1 MVRVVAALLL
11 WLVMAS
17 PALAHEVRPG
27 YLELVEESAGRFRV
41 TWKRPAIGETVIALR
56 PTLPASCREEQV
68 RRGEGAAAAL
78 VERWR
83 IDCGS
88 DGLAG
93 QSLAVDGL
101 ATTMMHE
108 GTYVDVLVRVSWRDG
123 STATGMLQPGTSSW
137 TVPDAGGEASGIW
150 AFFRVGID
158 HILLGA
164 DHLLFVLGLLLIVHG
179 TRPLLKTITAFT
191 LAHSIT
197 LALATLGYARAPM
210 LPLNA
215 CIALSIILL
224 GPEILRVQRG
234 ETSLTVRYPW
244 LVAFAFG
251 LFHGF
256 GFANGLQTMGLPSG
270 EVPLALLLFN
280 LGVEAGQVAFV
291 TLMLLLAASF
301 RQLEVYWPR
310 WAQALP
316 AYAIGSSGAYWLFTV
331 VARMGVAR

>member
-1 MVRVVAALLL
+1 MVRAAAALLL

-56 PTLPASCREEQV
+56 PTLPASCREEQG
-68 RRGEGAAAAL
+68 RRGDAGTAAL

-83 IDCGS
+83 IDCGG
-88 DGLAG
+88 GLAG
-93 QSLAVDGL
+93 QSLTVDGL
-101 ATTMMHE
+101 ATSVMHE

-123 STATGMLQPGTSSW
+123 SASTGMLQPGTPSW
-137 TVPDAGGEASGIW
+137 TVPRAGGEASGIW
-150 AFFRVGID
+150 AFFWVGID
-158 HILLGA
+158 HILMGA

-215 CIALSIILL
+215 CIALSIVLL
-224 GPEILRVQRG
+224 GPEVLRVQRG
-234 ETSLTVRYPW
+234 GTSLTVRYPW

-256 GFANGLQTMGLPSG
+256 GFANGLQTMGMPPG

-301 RQLEVYWPR
+301 RQLEVRWPR
-310 WAQALP
+310 WVQVLP
-316 AYAIGSSGAYWLFTV
+316 AYAIGSSGAFWLLTV
-331 VARMGVAR
+331 VARLGVAR

>member
-1 MVRVVAALLL
+1 MVRLAAVLLVL
-11 WLVMAS
+11 LSLAT
-17 PALAHEVRPG
+17 PALAHEIRPG
-27 YLELVEESAGRFRV
+27 FLELAEESAGRFLV
-41 TWKRPAIGETVIALR
+41 TWKRPALGETVISLS
-56 PTLPASCREEQV
+56 PTLPPACREEPA
-68 RRGEGAAAAL
+68 RRSQAAPTAL

-83 IDCGS
+83 IDCGR

-93 QSLAVDGL
+93 QSLTVDGL
-101 ATTMMHE
+101 ATSMMHE
-108 GTYVDVLVRVSWRDG
+108 GTYVDVLVRVSWRNG
-123 STATGMLQPGTSSW
+123 STATGMLQPGTPSW
-137 TVPDAGGEASGIW
+137 TVPGAGGDASGTW

-158 HILLGA
+158 HILLGV
-164 DHLLFVLGLLLIVHG
+164 DHLLFVFGLLLIVPG
-179 TRPLLKTITAFT
+179 TRQLLKTITAFT

-215 CIALSIILL
+215 CIALSILLL

-234 ETSLTVRYPW
+234 ESSLTVRFPW

-256 GFANGLQTMGLPSG
+256 GFANGLQTMGMPPG

-291 TLMLLLAASF
+291 ALTLLLATAF
-301 RQLEVYWPR
+301 RQLEVRWPR
-310 WAQALP
+310 WVQALP
-316 AYAIGSSGAYWLFTV
+316 AYAVGSSGAFWLLTV

>member
-1 MVRVVAALLL
+1 VTVRIAAAVLLCFAMGAP
-11 WLVMAS
+11 V
-17 PALAHEVRPG
+17 LAHELRPG
-27 YLELVEESAGRFRV
+27 YLELAEESAGRFHV
-41 TWKRPAIGETVIALR
+41 TWKRPAIGGTVIALR
-56 PTLPASCREEQV
+56 PTLPAFCREEPGGG
-68 RRGEGAAAAL
+68 GEAGRAAL

-83 IDCGS
+83 IDCGDS
-88 DGLAG
+88 LAG
-93 QSLAVDGL
+93 QSLTVDGL
-101 ATTMMHE
+101 AATMMHE
-108 GTYVDVLVRVSWRDG
+108 GSYVDVLVRVSWRDG
-123 STATGMLQPGTSSW
+123 SASTGMLQPGTPSW
-137 TVPDAGGEASGIW
+137 TVPRAGGEASGIW
-150 AFFRVGID
+150 AFFRVGVD
-158 HILLGA
+158 HILMGA

-179 TRPLLKTITAFT
+179 KRSLLKTITAFT
-191 LAHSIT
+191 VAHSIT

-215 CIALSIILL
+215 CIALSILLL

-291 TLMLLLAASF
+291 GLMLLLDASF
-301 RQLEVYWPR
+301 RQLEVRWPR
-310 WAQALP
+310 WVQRLP
-316 AYAIGSSGAYWLFTV
+316 AYAVGSSGAFWLLTV
-331 VARMGVAR
+331 VARMGVSR

>member
-1 MVRVVAALLL
+1 MRRVAVALLL
-11 WLVMAS
+11 WLAMAAS
-17 PALAHEVRPG
+17 AIAHELRPG

-41 TWKRPAIGETVIALR
+41 TWKRPALGETVIALR
-56 PTLPASCREEQV
+56 PRLPASCLEEGRQ
-68 RRGEGAAAAL
+68 GEAGMAAL

-83 IDCGS
+83 IRCGS
-88 DGLAG
+88 GLAG
-93 QSLAVDGL
+93 QSLTVDGL
-101 ATTMMHE
+101 ATAMMHE
-108 GTYVDVLVRVSWRDG
+108 GTYVDVLVRIFWLND
-123 STATGMLQPGTSSW
+123 STATGILQPGTPSW
-137 TVPDAGGEASGIW
+137 TVPDAGGEGSGIW

-164 DHLLFVLGLLLIVHG
+164 DHLLFVLGLLLIVRG
-179 TRPLLKTITAFT
+179 TRLLLKTITAFT
-191 LAHSIT
+191 LAHSLT

-215 CIALSIILL
+215 CIALSIVLL

-256 GFANGLQTMGLPSG
+256 GFANGLQTMGLPPG

-301 RQLEVYWPR
+301 RHLEVRWPWWVQR
-310 WAQALP
+310 LP
-316 AYAIGSSGAYWLFTV
+316 AYAIGSSGAYWLLTV
-331 VARMGVAR
+331 VARFGVAR

>member
-1 MVRVVAALLL
+1 MVRAAAMLLCL
-11 WLVMAS
+11 LMAS
-17 PALAHEVRPG
+17 SALAHEVRPG
-27 YLELVEESAGRFRV
+27 YLELVEESSGRFRV

-56 PTLPASCREEQV
+56 PTLPASCRGEAG
-68 RRGEGAAAAL
+68 RRGETGTAAL

-83 IDCGS
+83 IDCEG
-88 DGLAG
+88 GLAG
-93 QSLAVDGL
+93 QSLTVEGL
-101 ATTMMHE
+101 ATTVMHE
-108 GTYVDVLVRVSWRDG
+108 GSYVDVLVRVSWRDG
-123 STATGMLQPGTSSW
+123 STSTGMLQPGTPSW
-137 TVPDAGGEASGIW
+137 TVPRTGGESSGIW

-158 HILLGA
+158 HILMGA

-215 CIALSIILL
+215 CIALSILLL
-224 GPEILRVQRG
+224 GPEILRVRRG
-234 ETSLTVRYPW
+234 ESSLTVRYPW

-256 GFANGLQTMGLPSG
+256 GFANGLQTMGLPPG

-291 TLMLLLAASF
+291 ALMLLLAASF
-301 RQLEVYWPR
+301 RQLEVRWPG
-310 WAQALP
+310 WVQMLP
-316 AYAIGSSGAYWLFTV
+316 AYAVGSSGAFWLLTV
-331 VARMGVAR
+331 VARFGGAR

>member
-1 MVRVVAALLL
+1 MVRVAAALLL
-11 WLVMAS
+11 WLAMAA
-17 PALAHEVRPG
+17 PALAHELRPG

-68 RRGEGAAAAL
+68 RRGEGAPAAL
-78 VERWR
+78 LERWR

-88 DGLAG
+88 SGLSG
-93 QSLAVDGL
+93 QRLTVDSL

-108 GTYVDVLVRVSWRDG
+108 GTYVDVLVRVAWRNG
-123 STATGMLQPGTSSW
+123 STATGMLQPGSPSW
-137 TVPDAGGEASGIW
+137 TVPGAGGEASGIW
-150 AFFRVGID
+150 AFFWVGID

-179 TRPLLKTITAFT
+179 TRLLLKTITAFT
-191 LAHSIT
+191 VAHSIT
-197 LALATLGYARAPM
+197 LALATLGYARAPI

-215 CIALSIILL
+215 CIALSILLL
-224 GPEILRVQRG
+224 GPEILRVERG

-256 GFANGLQTMGLPSG
+256 GFANGLQTMGLPPS

-291 TLMLLLAASF
+291 ALMLLLRASF
-301 RQLEVYWPR
+301 RQLEVRWPR
-310 WAQALP
+310 WVQRLP
-316 AYAIGSSGAYWLFTV
+316 AYAIGSSGAFWLLTV